1 MIGMTKR
8 TEFFEGGDCR
18 TPGLKQAKTPEENL
32 KEKFLG
38 PASPTAA
45 RQPDGAGQRP
55 EALNPRGAPSNFY
68 RYAFTTYCWTM
79 RWVLKKAPLMAMAP
93 YMARI
98 KACRS
103 R

>member
-1 MIGMTKR
+1 L
-8 TEFFEGGDCR
+8 GGGVIAEPR
-18 TPGLKQAKTPEENL
+18 ETLAKVSISLRFHQTIPGNLVAQA
-32 KEKFLG
+32 F
-38 PASPTAA
+38 
-45 RQPDGAGQRP
+45 QPVRI
-55 EALNPRGAPSNFY
+55 NSY
-68 RYAFTTYCWTM
+68 RYAFTTYCCTM